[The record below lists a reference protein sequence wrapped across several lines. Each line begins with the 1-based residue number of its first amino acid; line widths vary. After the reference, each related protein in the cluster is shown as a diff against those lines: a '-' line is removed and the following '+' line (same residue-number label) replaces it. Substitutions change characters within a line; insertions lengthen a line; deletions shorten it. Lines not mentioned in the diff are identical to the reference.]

1 MRQIKFRAWDTD
13 DKVMIDWI
21 DMLKHKGLMWS
32 VLGNTTVTRFVHQ
45 DDTIGETAPL
55 YSVMQF
61 TGLKDKNGV
70 DIYEG
75 DILSVNTSGV
85 DEKWASTEVV
95 EWDEA
100 WCGFGPLCYMSY
112 HGSGDKY
119 CTVIGNIHENHN
131 LLNER
136 RMR

>member
-1 MRQIKFRAWDTD
+1 MRDIKFRAWDTD

-32 VLGNTTVTRFVHQ
+32 VLGNTTVTRFMHQ

-55 YSVMQF
+55 YNLMQF

-75 DILSVNTSGV
+75 DIVEEGKQNGAVEWLQRRAAFGYRT
-85 DEKWASTEVV
+85 DASTIQLYGF
-95 EWDEA
+95 
-100 WCGFGPLCYMSY
+100 CGE
-112 HGSGDKY
+112 
-119 CTVIGNIHENHN
+119 VIGNIHETPE
-131 LLNER
+131 LLK
-136 RMR
+136 

>member
-1 MRQIKFRAWDTD
+1 MRDIKFRAWDTD

-21 DMLKHKGLMWS
+21 DMLKHKGVMWS
-32 VLGNTTVTRFVHQ
+32 VLGNTTVTRFMHQ

-75 DILSVNTSGV
+75 DIVEHSDTKGFILLKIGVIQWDSDRAQFNHSRYSEEYLSGKV
-85 DEKWASTEVV
+85 
-95 EWDEA
+95 
-100 WCGFGPLCYMSY
+100 L
-112 HGSGDKY
+112 
-119 CTVIGNIHENHN
+119 TVIGNIYESPE
-131 LLNER
+131 LLK
-136 RMR
+136 